1 MLIPSRRTFPPEPVC
16 FGTRPTYAANSR
28 PDLNA
33 DASPIVATAAV
44 AISGTTPGPVLAA
57 DGAGKV
63 ELSDLHFATTGNG
76 LQQLEGTGTNV
87 SNKPVKSVF
96 VKFNLLQNGAVV
108 GNIGANPQ
116 GRSRCACRVK
126 ENIRQQSG
134 KLMRERIENS

>member
-1 MLIPSRRTFPPEPVC
+1 MMNTVLKATLI
-16 FGTRPTYAANSR
+16 
-28 PDLNA
+28 
-33 DASPIVATAAV
+33 TAL
-44 AISGTTPGPVLAA
+44 ITGPVLAA

-108 GNIGANPQ
+108 GNTIAM
-116 GRSRCACRVK
+116 A
-126 ENIRQQSG
+126 ENLEPGQQW
-134 KLMRERIENS
+134 KIQAPFNSLSIKPDSFKVTELTVFNN